1 MKLLVVEDE
10 KDLNEIICKE
20 LAANGYVADACFDG
34 EDAYAYLSLGSYD
47 GAILDIML
55 PGMDGFA
62 VLERIRGE
70 GIQTPVLFL
79 TARDSTKD
87 IIRGLD
93 LGADDYIAKP
103 FDFDELLAR
112 LRVMLRRK
120 VETRE
125 NLLRCGDLVVNCNDH
140 TVSRAGLPVTLSA
153 KEFQLL
159 LYLVRNQGLVVTREQ
174 IANNLW
180 QLDAS
185 NSSNII
191 DVYIRYLRKKIDD
204 GHDTKRIHTVR
215 GVGYQYT
222 SIRVLYYGGAAA
234 VFLRCGS

>member
-10 KDLNEIICKE
+10 RDLNEILTKA
-20 LAANGYVADACFDG
+20 LTVNGYIVDSCYDG
-34 EDAYAYLSLGSYD
+34 EEAYEYLSLGEYD

-55 PGMDGFA
+55 PKLDGFD
-62 VLERIRGE
+62 VLERIRNK

-79 TARDSTKD
+79 TARDSKKD

-93 LGADDYIAKP
+93 SGADDYISKP

-112 LRVMLRRK
+112 IRVMLRKK

-125 NLLRCGDLVVNCNDH
+125 NIYRCGELVVNCNEH
-140 TVSRAGLPVTLSA
+140 TVFRKDKPVILSA

-159 LYLVRNQGLVVTREQ
+159 LYLVRNKGIVLTREQ
-174 IANNLW
+174 IENNLW
-180 QLDAS
+180 HLDSENCS
-185 NSSNII
+185 NVI

-204 GHDTKRIHTVR
+204 GHEKKMIHTVR
-215 GVGYQYT
+215 GVGYQ
-222 SIRVLYYGGAAA
+222 LKEE
-234 VFLRCGS
+234 